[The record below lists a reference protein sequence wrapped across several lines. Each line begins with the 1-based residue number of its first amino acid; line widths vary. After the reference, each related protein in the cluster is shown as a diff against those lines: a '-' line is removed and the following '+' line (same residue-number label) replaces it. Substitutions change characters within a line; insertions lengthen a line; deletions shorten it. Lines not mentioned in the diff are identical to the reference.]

1 MHSGLFKVLF
11 GQFAPTDLRATFKVV
26 RDPNGILTDNQ
37 IKVTIVDAIKAF
49 FDINLWE
56 FGETFYFT
64 ELSAHIHN
72 TLPTEVDSVVLVP
85 TQSSNQ
91 FGDLFQVYSRED
103 EIFQPSISVSDIEI
117 ITTINSLNI
126 RQNPS

>member
-1 MHSGLFKVLF
+1 M
-11 GQFAPTDLRATFKVV
+11 
-26 RDPNGILTDNQ
+26 TDNQ
-37 IKVTIVDAIKAF
+37 IKVTIVDAIRAF

-64 ELSAHIHN
+64 ELASHIHN

-85 TQSSNQ
+85 TYTTNQ
-91 FGDLFQVYSRED
+91 FGDLFQVLAREN
-103 EIFQPSISVSDIEI
+103 EILQPSIAVSYIEI
-117 ITTINSLNI
+117 ISSINSQNI